1 MLNVDHKGL
10 HIENLN
16 ELNKEHSPTL
26 PKEFPKALIPKDMCQ
41 FALNR
46 QLLCLLGSQANKCGE
61 QNKLFYQCKRERDS
75 QMFKSIQTWEQEHIK
90 S

>member
-26 PKEFPKALIPKDMCQ
+26 PKDFPKSLIPKDMC
-41 FALNR
+41 
-46 QLLCLLGSQANKCGE
+46 
-61 QNKLFYQCKRERDS
+61 
-75 QMFKSIQTWEQEHIK
+75 
-90 S
+90 